1 MLDNENKSSLL
12 TIRHQSNSGLR
23 TGIFSDE
30 KKI

>member
-12 TIRHQSNSGLR
+12 TIHYQSNSGLQ